1 MKNYNNKLFDTPIKA
16 IRKKCIDCCNGQ
28 YEEIRN
34 CTVIN
39 CALYPYRM
47 GRRPDRSTIDTMKDY
62 YEEN

>member
-1 MKNYNNKLFDTPIKA
+1 MKRDDNKLFDTPIKA